1 MRCESLYLDRSV
13 GYRGLVTRP
22 EQRRRT
28 AKQRILQ
35 AADDLFYNEGIHAVG
50 IDRVIARAGVAKGSL
65 YYSFTGKDDLVR
77 EYLTR
82 RHGMWAE
89 RVTAGIEAHTDPR
102 ERILAVYDVLGALFA
117 QPDFRGCAFMNA
129 TAEAA
134 PDSVEAQAASA
145 FRAWVHTLFLDLA
158 MDAGAADPKQLAQTL
173 VLLYDGAVATAQM
186 DKAPEAARTAR
197 HTAELV
203 LDNVGTRARRRRHTR
218 RRSAAETRRP
228 APETPRAERAE

>member
-1 MRCESLYLDRSV
+1 
-13 GYRGLVTRP
+13 VTRP

-35 AADDLFYNEGIHAVG
+35 AADDLFYNEGIHTVG

-65 YYSFTGKDDLVR
+65 YYSFAGKDELVR
-77 EYLTR
+77 DYLTH
-82 RHGMWAE
+82 RHGKWAE
-89 RVTAGIEAHTDPR
+89 RVTAGIDAHTEPR
-102 ERILAVYDVLGALFA
+102 ARILAVYDVLGTLFA
-117 QPDFRGCAFMNA
+117 QPDYRGCAFMNA

-134 PDSVEAQAASA
+134 PDSVEAHAATT

-158 MDAGAADPKQLAQTL
+158 TDVGTGDPKQLAETL

-197 HTAELV
+197 RTAELI
-203 LDNVGTRARRRRHTR
+203 LDNAGIP
-218 RRSAAETRRP
+218 SASA
-228 APETPRAERAE
+228 